1 MSAKPWV
8 VVAVMAMMCLMPYQ
22 SLDLNYLKSGPET
35 KDSGQGSPDILLM
48 GNSYVASNSLHTLID
63 GVMNAA
69 STSANVSSLNGGG
82 MKLSQHAS
90 NVASSGHQ
98 WNTTL
103 NNGAWDWV
111 VLQDQSQVPGFPRTN
126 QEWINSKDGAV
137 ELAEVIEDNGGETI
151 LMMTWGR
158 RAGDSV
164 NTQRFPDFSTMQDE
178 LASGYLDYR
187 DNITANG
194 DTAWVAPVGL
204 SFEHIHD
211 QIVADGGTPTS
222 SGNTFYNL
230 YSSDGSHPSLSGS
243 YLAAAV
249 IYATL
254 TGDDPVGLSHSTSL
268 SNALVLEL
276 QQAAAATVFNETTH

>member
-1 MSAKPWV
+1 
-8 VVAVMAMMCLMPYQ
+8 MMCLMPYQ

-164 NTQRFPDFSTMQDE
+164 SKWLLRLQRQHYCQRRHGMGCT
-178 LASGYLDYR
+178 G
-187 DNITANG
+187 
-194 DTAWVAPVGL
+194 W
-204 SFEHIHD
+204 
-211 QIVADGGTPTS
+211 
-222 SGNTFYNL
+222 TF
-230 YSSDGSHPSLSGS
+230 
-243 YLAAAV
+243 
-249 IYATL
+249 
-254 TGDDPVGLSHSTSL
+254 
-268 SNALVLEL
+268 
-276 QQAAAATVFNETTH
+276 FRTHT

>member
-1 MSAKPWV
+1 MNQNKIFYAKRYHLKPLSPIVTAKPWV

-22 SLDLNYLKSGPET
+22 SMDLNYLDEEVESKEGP
-35 KDSGQGSPDILLM
+35 GQGQGPADILLM
-48 GNSYVASNSLHTLID
+48 GNSYVASNSLHNLID
-63 GVMNAA
+63 GVMSAA
-69 STSANVSSLNGGG
+69 STPANVSSLNGGG
-82 MKLSQHAS
+82 MRLSQHAS
-90 NVASSGHQ
+90 NVASAGHQ

-103 NNGAWDWV
+103 NNGNWDWV
-111 VLQDQSQVPGFPRTN
+111 VLQDQSQIPGFVRSQ

-158 RAGDSV
+158 RAGDSI

-204 SFEHIHD
+204 AFEHIHD
-211 QIVADGGTPTS
+211 KIVAQGGTPTD
-222 SGNTFYNL
+222 SGNTFYDL
-230 YSSDGSHPSLSGS
+230 YSGDGSVN
-243 YLAAAV
+243 AV
-249 IYATL
+249 I
-254 TGDDPVGLSHSTSL
+254 
-268 SNALVLEL
+268 
-276 QQAAAATVFNETTH
+276 QAARDYTNKIRGIVCNPINC

>member
-1 MSAKPWV
+1 MTVKPWV

-22 SLDLNYLKSGPET
+22 SMDLNYLDEGVESKEGPGQ
-35 KDSGQGSPDILLM
+35 GQGSADILLM
-48 GNSYVASNSLHTLID
+48 GNSYVASNSLHNLID
-63 GVMNAA
+63 GVMSAA
-69 STSANVSSLNGGG
+69 STPANVSSLNGGG
-82 MKLSQHAS
+82 MLLSQHAS

-103 NNGAWDWV
+103 NNGVWDWV
-111 VLQDQSQVPGFPRTN
+111 VLQDQSQVPGLPRTDTY
-126 QEWINSKDGAV
+126 WINSKDGAV
-137 ELAEVIEDNGGETI
+137 ELAEVIEDNGGETV

-194 DTAWVAPVGL
+194 DKAWIAPVGL
-204 SFEHIHD
+204 AFEHIHD
-211 QIVADGGTPTS
+211 NIVADGGTPTD
-222 SGNTFYNL
+222 SGNTFYDL

-243 YLAAAV
+243 YL
-249 IYATL
+249 
-254 TGDDPVGLSHSTSL
+254 
-268 SNALVLEL
+268 
-276 QQAAAATVFNETTH
+276 